1 MAIKVIQTTYKGY
14 KFRSR
19 LEARWAVFFD
29 ALRLAW
35 EYEPE
40 GYELPS
46 GTYYLP
52 DFWVVINDVVHW
64 FEIKPDNQGETDKF
78 TEFMKSAPEECCGA
92 VLNNIPDPIYV
103 RQNYGTYYPD
113 FAGDRPFKLWGGPQG
128 GWDNNYRF
136 CVCPDCK
143 KIGFEFDGRSARLG
157 CNRQRC
163 PSHNQGNGD
172 KNYSADHSIIIAA
185 FAKARAARFEHDERE
200 TY

>member
-1 MAIKVIQTTYKGY
+1 MAIKAIQTSYKGY
-14 KFRSR
+14 RFRSR

-29 ALRLAW
+29 ALELAW

-46 GTYYLP
+46 GTCYLP
-52 DFWVVINDVVHW
+52 DFRVMINGVVHW
-64 FEIKPDNQGETDKF
+64 FEIKPGDEGETAKF

-103 RQNYGTYYPD
+103 RQSQGTYYPGR
-113 FAGDRPFKLWGGPQG
+113 ASDRPFKLWGGAEG
-128 GWDNNYRF
+128 GWDNLHRF

-163 PSHNQGNGD
+163 LSHDKGHGD
-172 KNYSADHSIIIAA
+172 KTYTSDHPIIIAA
-185 FAKARAARFEHDERE
+185 FAKARAARFEHGERE
-200 TY
+200 NY